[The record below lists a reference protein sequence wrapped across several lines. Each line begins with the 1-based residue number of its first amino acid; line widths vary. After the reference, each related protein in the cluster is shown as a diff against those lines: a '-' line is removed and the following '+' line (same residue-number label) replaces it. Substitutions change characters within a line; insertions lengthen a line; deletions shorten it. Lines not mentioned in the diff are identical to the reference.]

1 MVAADYRAI
10 TPESLPEA
18 AALLRRVFPKER
30 KFTPDYLHWLYFQ
43 NPTAPG
49 FGFNIVV
56 DGRIVGHVAAI
67 PQGIVLHRTPAQ
79 VALMVNGATDE
90 SVRGQGLYLR
100 LIQHMIDEA
109 RRLGFAAVTGVAN
122 QNTIRAYETKLGFQN
137 VAGLA
142 AFVSPAPE
150 RLDVTRA
157 IERAQWRRVWDDPN
171 LAWRSANPHGPLKLV
186 AATEQALVV
195 EGASTAPVIRA
206 RSVIPRQGLS
216 VPPLPRGRLWPAVT
230 LGLTPTGTSR
240 RGVSLTVPDR
250 LRPSPLRMIYLNTT
264 DPADRLDP
272 DRILFS
278 FLDFDAF

>member
-1 MVAADYRAI
+1 MAAAAYLPI

-18 AALLRRVFPKER
+18 AALLGRVFPKES
-30 KFTPDYLHWLYFQ
+30 KFTPAYLDWLYFR
-43 NPTAPG
+43 NPTGPG

-56 DGRIVGHVAAI
+56 DERVVGHVAAI
-67 PQGIVLHRTPAQ
+67 PQAVELRGASTQ

-109 RRLGFAAVTGVAN
+109 GRRGFAAVTGVAN

-142 AFVSPAPE
+142 AFVSAGPE
-150 RLDVTRA
+150 QLDVARA
-157 IERAQWRRVWDDPN
+157 LERAEWRRVWDEAS
-171 LAWRSANPHGPLKLV
+171 LAWRLANPQGPLRIV
-186 AATEQALVV
+186 AATAEALVV
-195 EGASTAPVIRA
+195 EGASTAPLVRA
-206 RSVIPRQGLS
+206 RGVIPREGLDA
-216 VPPLPRGRLWPAVT
+216 PTLPRGRLWPAVT
-230 LGLTPTGTSR
+230 LGLTPVGISR
-240 RGVSLTVPDR
+240 RGLSLAVPDR
-250 LRPSPLRMIYLNTT
+250 LRPSPLRLIYLNTA
-264 DPADRLDP
+264 DPADRLDS